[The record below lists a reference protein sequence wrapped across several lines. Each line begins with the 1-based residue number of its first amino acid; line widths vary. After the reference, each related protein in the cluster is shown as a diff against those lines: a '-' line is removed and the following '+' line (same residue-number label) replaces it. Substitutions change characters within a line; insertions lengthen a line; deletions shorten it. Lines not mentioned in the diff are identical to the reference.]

1 MEIDKNT
8 LYRLAELARLEIK
21 PEQEEKLTEDLSQ
34 IINWVAQLKEVNTDG
49 IEPLL
54 NMSHEINAMREDVRG
69 NMISKD
75 EALSHAKQK
84 DEQFFLV
91 NKVIDN
97 KA

>member
-21 PEQEEKLTEDLSQ
+21 PEQEEKLTKDLFQ
-34 IINWVAQLKEVNTDG
+34 IINWVAQLQEVNTDG

-69 NMISKD
+69 NMISND

-84 DEQFFLV
+84 DEQYFLV

>member
-21 PEQEEKLTEDLSQ
+21 PEQEEKLTKDLSQ
-34 IINWVAQLKEVNTDG
+34 IINWVAQLQEVNTDG

-84 DEQFFLV
+84 DEQYFLV

>member
-21 PEQEEKLTEDLSQ
+21 PEQEEKLTKDLSQ
-34 IINWVAQLKEVNTDG
+34 IINWVAQLQEVNTDG

-54 NMSHEINAMREDVRG
+54 NMSHEINAMREDVKG

>member
-8 LYRLAELARLEIK
+8 LYKLAELAKLEIK
-21 PEQEEKLTEDLSQ
+21 PEQEEKLIKDLSQ
-34 IINWVAQLKEVNTDG
+34 IINWVAQLQEVNTQG

-54 NMSHEINAMREDVRG
+54 NMSHEINAMREDVSG
-69 NMISKD
+69 NMILKA

>member
-21 PEQEEKLTEDLSQ
+21 PEQEEKLTKDLSQ
-34 IINWVAQLKEVNTDG
+34 IINWVAQLQEVNTDG

>member
-8 LYRLAELARLEIK
+8 LYRLAELSRLEIN
-21 PEQEEKLTEDLSQ
+21 PEQEEKLTKDLSQ
-34 IINWVAQLKEVNTDG
+34 IINWVAQLQEVNTDG

-69 NMISKD
+69 KMISKD
-75 EALSHAKQK
+75 EALSYAKQK

>member
-8 LYRLAELARLEIK
+8 LNKLAELARLEIK
-21 PEQEEKLTEDLSQ
+21 PEQEEKLTKDLSQ
-34 IINWVAQLKEVNTDG
+34 IINWVAQLQEVNTDG

-84 DEQFFLV
+84 DEQYFLV

>member
-1 MEIDKNT
+1 MTIDKVT
-8 LYRLAELARLEIK
+8 LYKLAELAKLEIK

-34 IINWVAQLKEVNTDG
+34 IIGWVAQLQEVKTDDVD
-49 IEPLL
+49 PLL

-69 NMISKD
+69 NMILR
-75 EALSHAKQK
+75 EAALAHAKQK

>member
-21 PEQEEKLTEDLSQ
+21 PEQEEKLTKDLSQ
-34 IINWVAQLKEVNTDG
+34 IINWVAQLQEVNTDG

-54 NMSHEINAMREDVRG
+54 NMSHEINAMREDVKG

-91 NKVIDN
+91 NKVIDT